1 LTLTDGKERRLKF
14 SETSNPK
21 TLVQSFTIVGNGAPP
36 PDVVRTQIM
45 QVAYYLRS
53 EMRQNKVAMLF
64 EMLS

>member
-1 LTLTDGKERRLKF
+1 MTLTDGKERRLKF

-36 PDVVRTQIM
+36 PDVVKTQIM

-53 EMRQNKVAMLF
+53 EMR
-64 EMLS
+64 